1 MRPHPHSTATR
12 ARARADTPRFSRH
25 PGIRPAALTT
35 LTRIHLKTFI
45 LPFFFC
51 FLGISFFFSPSPVS
65 RVAQQARGRGAGFD
79 LALPTRGNLS
89 SFPPSLFP
97 QATSA
102 LPFPVVRGRGRGTDP
117 QTHNAS
123 LQERRRAR
131 GKGGGGGKKKQPT
144 VRGTLGRENG
154 PREHAAL

>member
-12 ARARADTPRFSRH
+12 ADTPRVSKTSGHLPGGTHH
-25 PGIRPAALTT
+25 PHTHTPQNL
-35 LTRIHLKTFI
+35 H
-45 LPFFFC
+45 PSFFFC
-51 FLGISFFFSPSPVS
+51 FFRVFFFFFFSSPVS

-123 LQERRRAR
+123 LQERRRGR
-131 GKGGGGGKKKQPT
+131 GKGGGGKKKKKNPT
-144 VRGTLGRENG
+144 VRGTLGPENG